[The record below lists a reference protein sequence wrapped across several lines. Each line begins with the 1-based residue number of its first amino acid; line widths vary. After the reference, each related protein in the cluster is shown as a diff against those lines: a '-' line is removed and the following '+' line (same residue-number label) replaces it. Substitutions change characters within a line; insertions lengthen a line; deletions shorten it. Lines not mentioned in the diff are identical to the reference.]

1 MATLTT
7 VIPAYNAERFI
18 GQTLESVA
26 AQTRLPDRLVILDNC
41 STDSTP
47 EIIHAFQA
55 RHPALNC
62 DYRRNE
68 TNIGGVAN
76 FNRAFD
82 FARET
87 DFLHVLSAD
96 DLIKPRFF
104 ETLLP
109 TLEGVQGRGLAH
121 SALEFVDEYGKPV
134 PPLPDPSPGPPR
146 RLTVGQFL
154 RRQSELRH
162 VYCQSVV
169 LRTAR
174 QPMAFHFGA
183 EWRMASDVVFFSEWA
198 TLCER
203 IVVVPEP
210 LCQYRMHSASAT
222 GGAMLQL
229 DAWVLE
235 EWRAMRTVADLM
247 RARGF
252 SRWLHHERQKCI
264 FAARSKVK
272 MQQMKPSHPEY
283 AADIG
288 RAAREITGP
297 LHWTLGVMAVAVR
310 DLLRSHP

>member
-26 AQTRLPDRLVILDNC
+26 AQTRPPDRLVILDNC

-47 EIIHAFQA
+47 EIIRSFQA
-55 RHPALNC
+55 RHPKLPC
-62 DYRRNE
+62 EYRRNE
-68 TNIGGVAN
+68 ANIGGVAN

-82 FARET
+82 FAAET
-87 DFLHVLSAD
+87 DLLHVLSAD
-96 DLIKPRFF
+96 DLIKPCFF

-109 TLEGVQGRGLAH
+109 TLQGVEGRGLAH
-121 SALEFVDEYGKPV
+121 CALEFIDEGGKPV
-134 PPLPDPSPGPPR
+134 MPFPSPAGASPR
-146 RLTVGQFL
+146 RLTVEQFL

-162 VYCQSVV
+162 VYCQSVIM
-169 LRTAR
+169 RTAR
-174 QPMAFHFGA
+174 QPMPFHFGP

-210 LCQYRMHSASAT
+210 LCQYRVHAASAT

-235 EWRAMRTVADLM
+235 EWRAMRKVADLM
-247 RARGF
+247 RARGL
-252 SRWLHHERQKCI
+252 SRWLHHQRQKCI

-272 MQQMKPSHPEY
+272 MRQMQAQHPGY
-283 AADIG
+283 AAEIG

-297 LHWTLGVMAVAVR
+297 LHWILGMMAVAAR
-310 DLLRSHP
+310 DLARGRH